1 MPRRH
6 LTTSGVVVGAVLLL
20 GSVSASAQTWGRPRV
35 PAAGACF
42 YEDIDFGGRYFC
54 SRAGDVTASVPPG
67 TNDRISSIRLF
78 GDSEVI
84 VFQHIDFRGASRRL
98 DSNVRDLRRSGW
110 NDRISSYRIERRAYN
125 GGGDEYRPVW
135 GRPQV
140 PQTGACFYKDINYRG
155 DYFCVPRGSSVRQV
169 PRGTNDKIS
178 SIRLFGGATVTVYR
192 DINFN
197 GQSSHFTDD
206 MRDLRTVGWNDLIS
220 SFRIDARGFDRDR
233 RRDDRRP

>member
-1 MPRRH
+1 MNRWH
-6 LTTSGVVVGAVLLL
+6 VTTCGAVLGAILL
-20 GSVSASAQTWGRPRV
+20 VGSVSASAQTWGRPRV
-35 PAAGACF
+35 PSAGACF

-54 SRAGDVTASVPPG
+54 SRAGDVSASVPPG

-78 GDSEVI
+78 GESDVI
-84 VFQHIDFRGASRRL
+84 VFQHVDFRGSSRRF

-110 NDRISSYRIERRAYN
+110 NDRISSYRIERRGYGDGEAYQ
-125 GGGDEYRPVW
+125 PVW
-135 GRPQV
+135 GRPDV
-140 PQTGACFYKDINYRG
+140 PQSGACFYKDINYRG
-155 DYFCVPRGSSVRQV
+155 DYFCAPRGAAVKKV

-192 DINFN
+192 DINFD
-197 GQSSHFTDD
+197 GQSSHFVNDL
-206 MRDLRTVGWNDLIS
+206 RDLRSVGWNDLIS